1 MCELIQDYICKH
13 CAGDL
18 YIEKKIDKD
27 NQSIPSYKA
36 IIYCKNCASHVEICS
51 YSAKDFNNNIKD
63 VLELIGMKKKS
74 NTSINK
80 IPTFYN
86 QYQYMNYQEA
96 IELLNEL
103 LLKGNFTDQYG
114 DMDDSSPYEEAINIA
129 IKAIEKQ
136 IPQKLKIE
144 TLECMIQGYSY
155 MDKCC
160 VCPSC
165 GEFRGNLD
173 YESFKI
179 KKYSFCPDC
188 GQALD
193 WSVTQ

>member
-1 MCELIQDYICKH
+1 MCELIRDYICKH

-27 NQSIPSYKA
+27 NQSIPFYKA
-36 IIYCKNCASHVEICS
+36 IMYCKSCASHVEICS
-51 YSAKDFNNNIKD
+51 YSEKDFNNNIKD
-63 VLELIGMKKKS
+63 VLKLIGITKKS
-74 NTSINK
+74 NTTNK

-103 LLKGNFTDQYG
+103 LSKGNFTDQYG
-114 DMDDSSPYEEAINIA
+114 DMDDSSHYEEAINIA
-129 IKAIEKQ
+129 VKAIEKQ
-136 IPQKLKIE
+136 IPKKAKNNDYYSEIE
-144 TLECMIQGYSY
+144 RFIGA
-155 MDKCC
+155 
-160 VCPSC
+160 CPLCNRYNVSDDDNNYC
-165 GEFRGNLD
+165 
-173 YESFKI
+173 YV
-179 KKYSFCPDC
+179 C

>member
-36 IIYCKNCASHVEICS
+36 IMYCKSCASHVEICS
-51 YSAKDFNNNIKD
+51 YSEKDFNNNIKD
-63 VLELIGMKKKS
+63 VLKLIGITRKS
-74 NTSINK
+74 NTTNK

-103 LLKGNFTDQYG
+103 LSKGNFTDQYG

-129 IKAIEKQ
+129 VKAIEKQ
-136 IPQKLKIE
+136 IPKKAKNNDYYSEIE
-144 TLECMIQGYSY
+144 RFIGA
-155 MDKCC
+155 
-160 VCPSC
+160 CPLCNCYNVSDDDNNYC
-165 GEFRGNLD
+165 
-173 YESFKI
+173 YV
-179 KKYSFCPDC
+179 C

>member
-18 YIEKKIDKD
+18 YIEKKNDKN
-27 NQSIPSYKA
+27 NQFNSTYKA
-36 IIYCKNCASHVEICS
+36 IIYCKSCASHVEICS
-51 YSAKDFNNNIKD
+51 YSEKDFNNNIKD
-63 VLELIGMKKKS
+63 VLKIIGITRKS
-74 NTSINK
+74 NTTNK

-103 LLKGNFTDQYG
+103 LSKGNFTDQYG

-129 IKAIEKQ
+129 VKAIEKQ
-136 IPQKLKIE
+136 IPKKTKNNGYHSEIE
-144 TLECMIQGYSY
+144 RFIGA
-155 MDKCC
+155 
-160 VCPSC
+160 CPLCNCYNVSSDDDNNYC
-165 GEFRGNLD
+165 
-173 YESFKI
+173 YA
-179 KKYSFCPDC
+179 C

>member
-1 MCELIQDYICKH
+1 MCELIRDYICKH

-36 IIYCKNCASHVEICS
+36 IMYCKSCASHVEICS
-51 YSAKDFNNNIKD
+51 YSEKDFNNNIKD
-63 VLELIGMKKKS
+63 VLGLIGMKNKL

-80 IPTFYN
+80 IPPFYN

-103 LLKGNFTDQYG
+103 LSKGNFTDQYG

-129 IKAIEKQ
+129 VKAIEKQ
-136 IPQKLKIE
+136 IPKKAKNN
-144 TLECMIQGYSY
+144 GYYSEIARFIGA
-155 MDKCC
+155 
-160 VCPSC
+160 CPLCNRYNVSDDDNNYC
-165 GEFRGNLD
+165 
-173 YESFKI
+173 YV
-179 KKYSFCPDC
+179 C